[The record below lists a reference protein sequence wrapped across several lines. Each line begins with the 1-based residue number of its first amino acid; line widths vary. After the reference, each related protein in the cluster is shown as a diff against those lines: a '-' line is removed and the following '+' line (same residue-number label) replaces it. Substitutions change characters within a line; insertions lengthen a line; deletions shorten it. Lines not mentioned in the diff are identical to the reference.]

1 MQMIP
6 FLIEQH
12 SQGKYPVDKLIRYYD
27 VKDSL
32 QAFHDMKSGKVLKPV
47 LIWNEQGVAD
57 IV

>member
-1 MQMIP
+1 MIP